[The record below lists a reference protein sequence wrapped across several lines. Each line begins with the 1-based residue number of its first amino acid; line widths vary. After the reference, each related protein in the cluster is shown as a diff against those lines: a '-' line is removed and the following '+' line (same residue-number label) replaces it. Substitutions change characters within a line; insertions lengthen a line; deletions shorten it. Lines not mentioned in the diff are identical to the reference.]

1 MTISRNKR
9 RYFFQAVAY
18 AHITSL
24 LPLQTIGDNE
34 RTAAQRFSFSFLS
47 AAAKRVTPDD
57 SFCNTFHALSLSEK
71 QEMQTARATRAVDAT
86 STALQTARDLQFLV
100 SIFQSQGEHEAVL
113 SILSDD
119 TRTGLGSAMAAGSW
133 QLMVEKVNVLEVCK
147 RWEELWRTCHAVLL
161 DAALDQSRS
170 TDNPTY
176 SYGLL
181 GDDYSIWRGL
191 AVAAANL
198 GTEETR
204 RQTRH
209 AFSSLTTLNARNR
222 FLGQVQFYLHPAN
235 HASDKTDLISSLF
248 GYQNA
253 FRLTPSN
260 FRDVSHFIA
269 RVGAK
274 EKRKFVLE
282 AAKQARGIA
291 PDANNDSEATTI
303 RWIRS
308 ELNSLKLD
316 YKMVVSKKSN
326 LSHKA
331 ALESFAANCL
341 RLYKI
346 SLQVEQDLPITER
359 RCGDDAAI
367 LAAMVCIHLSYAN
380 QSHAILQCAIILE
393 TLLHYSKHN
402 FDGIALL
409 VRVYISL
416 GAISRAFKLYERL
429 DIKNIQTQTLSW
441 MLLSRISTL
450 HPHASKKL
458 RFDPGTLIGDYL
470 MWTSQLAEKFPKIA
484 QKHLDGDDGLGLFE
498 AVSLSNMLQ
507 SSNTRLILMADLWRI
522 NWWQGKSVE
531 FSVEDAQAFADPI
544 WSDIRDSAALPN
556 YEHYGQPTIDQYA
569 RAGPIPSRVWI
580 MLQKCL
586 NVIRWGLQGSSQ
598 NTTFDAIVEQWSC
611 TSAYEDYF
619 HDFREAT
626 RSCNSEFTDSEYLM
640 ASLGC
645 ALVNAMTAMGNAY
658 NLSLCTAK
666 KTIQKP
672 EQGVLLIAAAEES
685 VMKAIHTF
693 ESFASFDGYWSEIS
707 EQPRSYFQKM
717 GWEFF
722 HDYYLEAEQAYLH
735 STFVQIVLIF
745 SVQVKDFVA
754 KLPSGM
760 EQPRYIGDPQS
771 WIDIHKEISRRATEM
786 RFTQRE
792 VVRRLLGIYR
802 GNESVQDMMAG
813 ILGKGHAD
821 GASEFMAAINSC
833 CDEGTVKE
841 HCRSLADS
849 FVDSLDGILDS
860 L

>member
-1 MTISRNKR
+1 MTVSKNKR
-9 RYFFQAVAY
+9 QYFFQAVAC

-24 LPLQTIGDNE
+24 LPPHAISDKE
-34 RTAAQRFSFSFLS
+34 RTAAKRFTFSVLS
-47 AAAKRVTPDD
+47 AAAKRVTADD
-57 SFCNTFHALSLSEK
+57 SFCGAFRTLSLAEK
-71 QEMQTARATRAVDAT
+71 QEMQTARATKAIDAT
-86 STALQTARDLQFLV
+86 STTLQTARDLQFLV
-100 SIFQSQGEHEAVL
+100 LIFQSQGEHEAVL

-119 TRTGLGSAMAAGSW
+119 SRTGLGSAMAAGSW

-147 RWEELWRTCHAVLL
+147 RWEELWKTCHAVLL
-161 DAALDQSRS
+161 DAALDPSRG

-176 SYGLL
+176 SYGAL

-191 AVAAANL
+191 AVGAANL
-198 GTEETR
+198 RTEETT

-222 FLGQVQFYLHPAN
+222 FLGQVEFYLHPAN
-235 HASDKTDLISSLF
+235 HAADKTDLMSSLF
-248 GYQNA
+248 GYQNT
-253 FRLTPSN
+253 FRMTPSN
-260 FRDVSHFIA
+260 FRDVSHFIT
-269 RVGAK
+269 RLGAK
-274 EKRKFVLE
+274 EKKILILE
-282 AAKQARGIA
+282 AAKQARETA
-291 PDANNDSEATTI
+291 PDASNDSEATII

-316 YKMVVSKKSN
+316 YKTVVSKKSN
-326 LSHKA
+326 LSNEA
-331 ALESFAANCL
+331 VLESFAANCL

-346 SLQVEQDLPITER
+346 SLQVERNVPITER

-367 LAAMVCIHLSYAN
+367 LAAMVCIHLAYAN
-380 QSHAILQCAIILE
+380 QSYAILQCAIILE

-402 FDGIALL
+402 FDGIVLL
-409 VRVYISL
+409 IRVYIFL
-416 GAISRAFKLYERL
+416 GAISRAFELYERL

-441 MLLSRISTL
+441 MLLSRISTI
-450 HPHASKKL
+450 HPHASKRL
-458 RFDPGTLIGDYL
+458 RFDPSTLIGDYL
-470 MWTSQLAEKFPKIA
+470 TWTSQIIEKFPKIA

-507 SSNTRLILMADLWRI
+507 SSNTRLVLMADLWRI
-522 NWWQGKSVE
+522 QWWVGKPVD
-531 FSVEDAQAFADPI
+531 FSIEDAQAFTDPI

-556 YEHYGQPTIDQYA
+556 YEHYGQPTIDQYV
-569 RAGPIPSRVWI
+569 RAGPIPSRAWI

-586 NVIRWGLQGSSQ
+586 TVIRWGLQGSSQ

-619 HDFREAT
+619 HDFREAA
-626 RSCNSEFTDSEYLM
+626 RSRSSEFTDAEHLM
-640 ASLGC
+640 ASLAC

-658 NLSLCTAK
+658 NLSLCTAR

-672 EQGVLLIAAAEES
+672 DQGVLLIAAAEES

-722 HDYYLEAEQAYLH
+722 HDYYLEAEQEYLH
-735 STFVQIVLIF
+735 STFVQVVLIF
-745 SVQVKDFVA
+745 SVQVKEFVA
-754 KLPSGM
+754 KLPSGV
-760 EQPRYIGDPQS
+760 EQPGCIGDPQS
-771 WIDIHKEISRRATEM
+771 WITMHKEITRRVTELSS
-786 RFTQRE
+786 TKQE

-802 GNESVQDMMAG
+802 GNESVQDMTAG

-821 GASEFMAAINSC
+821 GASKVTTAVNSC
-833 CDEGTVKE
+833 CDEETVRKY
-841 HCRSLADS
+841 CRSLADS

-860 L
+860 I